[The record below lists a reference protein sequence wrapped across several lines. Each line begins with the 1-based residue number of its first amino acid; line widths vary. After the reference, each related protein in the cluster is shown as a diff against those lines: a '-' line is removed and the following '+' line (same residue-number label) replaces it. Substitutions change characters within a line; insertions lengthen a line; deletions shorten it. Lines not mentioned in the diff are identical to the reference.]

1 MSPYAAKPPWA
12 ERLTGVQS
20 IRRAM
25 ALREAGLTYV
35 ALANVM
41 WLYHDDLRSAAT
53 WRTHLRAHGAEA
65 KHYASGRRRVPPQ
78 CRPVNGSSQR

>member
-1 MSPYAAKPPWA
+1 
-12 ERLTGVQS
+12 
-20 IRRAM
+20 M

-41 WLYHDDLRSAAT
+41 WLYHGDLRSEAT
-53 WRTHLRAHGAEA
+53 WRTHLRAHGSPA

-78 CRPVNGSSQR
+78 NRLVNGSSQR